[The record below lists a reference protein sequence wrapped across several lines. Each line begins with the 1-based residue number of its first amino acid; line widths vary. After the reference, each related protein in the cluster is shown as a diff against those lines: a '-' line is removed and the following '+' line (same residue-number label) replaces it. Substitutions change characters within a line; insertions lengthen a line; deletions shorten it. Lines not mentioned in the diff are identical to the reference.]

1 MSLPLSGL
9 RVLDLSRILAGP
21 SCTQI
26 LGDLGADVIK
36 VERPGAGDDTRGWG
50 PPFLPVGVDGAA
62 HGDSAYFL
70 SANRNKRSLTVDI
83 SRPEGIEIVRDL
95 ARSADVLVE
104 NFKVG
109 DLERRGLGWEAVHAI
124 APRLVYCSV
133 TGFGQTGPYAN
144 QAGYD
149 FIIQGM
155 GGLMSLT
162 GEADGA
168 PMKVGVPISDIMAG
182 MYATVAILAAL
193 RERDATG
200 SGRRI
205 DISLLDC
212 QVAWLYNQVSNYLV
226 SGRPPARHGNAHPN
240 IVPYET
246 FRTADGHVNV
256 GVGND
261 AQFGR
266 LCALVSLPGLAS
278 DPRFARNADRLRHRE
293 ALLAELREALRAR
306 TSAEWIAV
314 CNGAGI
320 PCGPINSVPEVLED
334 PHVVARGV
342 VDEAMH
348 PGDPDKAIRL
358 LRSPLQIE
366 GHDLGIRRPPP
377 TLGEHTGEVLAELLG
392 YDDAR
397 IAGLRAQGVV

>member
-36 VERPGAGDDTRGWG
+36 IERPGAGDDTRGWG
-50 PPFLPVGVDGAA
+50 PPFLPAGADGAA

-70 SANRNKRSLTVDI
+70 STNRNKRSLTVDI
-83 SRPEGIEIVRDL
+83 SAPEGLAIVREL
-95 ARSADVLVE
+95 AQGSDVLIE

-109 DLERRGLGWEAVHAI
+109 DLDRRGLGWEAMHAI

-133 TGFGQTGPYAN
+133 TGFGQTGPYAS

-162 GEADGA
+162 GEPEGA

-200 SGRRI
+200 LGRRI

-226 SGRPPARHGNAHPN
+226 SGRVPVRHGNAHPN

-246 FRTADGHVNV
+246 IQTSDGHINL

-261 AQFGR
+261 GQFRR
-266 LCALVSLPGLAS
+266 LCALIGLPKLAA
-278 DPRFARNADRLRHRE
+278 DARFERNADRLENRE
-293 ALLAELREALRAR
+293 TLLGQIRPAFRTR
-306 TSAEWIAV
+306 TSAEWISA
-314 CNGAGI
+314 CNDAGI
-320 PCGPINSVPEVLED
+320 PCGPIYSVPEMIED
-334 PHVVARGV
+334 AHVQARGLV
-342 VDEAMH
+342 QETAH
-348 PGDPDKAIRL
+348 PGQPDKPIRL
-358 LRSPLQIE
+358 MRSPLRIE
-366 GHDLGIRRPPP
+366 GHDLGIRRAPP
-377 TLGEHTGEVLAELLG
+377 TLGEHTEEVLAEVLG
-392 YDDAR
+392 YDAAR
-397 IAGLRAQGVV
+397 IAGLRANGVV

>member
-21 SCTQI
+21 SATQI

-50 PPFLPVGVDGAA
+50 PPFLPAGADGAP

-70 SANRNKRSLTVDI
+70 STNRNKRSLTVDI
-83 SRPEGIEIVRDL
+83 SQPAGLAIVREL
-95 ARSADVLVE
+95 AKESDVLIE

-109 DLERRGLGWEAVHAI
+109 DLERRGLGWEAVHAF

-133 TGFGQTGPYAN
+133 TGFGQTGPYAT

-162 GEADGA
+162 GETDGA

-200 SGRRI
+200 LGRRI

-226 SGRPPARHGNAHPN
+226 SGRVPARHGNAHPN

-246 FRTADGHVNV
+246 FQTADGHVNL

-261 AQFGR
+261 SQFRR
-266 LCALVSLPGLAS
+266 LCALIGMPELGTDA
-278 DPRFARNADRLRHRE
+278 RFERNAGRLEHRD
-293 ALLAELREALRAR
+293 ALLAQIRPAFLAR
-306 TSAEWIAV
+306 TSAEWIAG
-314 CNGAGI
+314 CNGAGL
-320 PCGPINSVPEVLED
+320 PCGPIYSVPEMLAD
-334 PHVVARGV
+334 PHVQARGV
-342 VDEAMH
+342 VQETAH
-348 PGDPDKAIRL
+348 PGQPGEPIRL
-358 LRSPLQIE
+358 MRSPLRIE

-377 TLGEHTGEVLAELLG
+377 TLGEHTGEVLAEVLG
-392 YDDAR
+392 YDAAR
-397 IAGLRAQGVV
+397 IAGLRASGVV

>member
-50 PPFLPVGVDGAA
+50 PPFLPAGVDGAA

-83 SRPEGIEIVRDL
+83 SQPEGLAIVRDL
-95 ARSADVLVE
+95 ARASDVLIE

-109 DLERRGLGWEAVHAI
+109 DLARRGLGWEDVHAI

-133 TGFGQTGPYAN
+133 TGFGQSGPYAT

-162 GEADGA
+162 GEPDGA

-193 RERDATG
+193 RERDSTG
-200 SGRRI
+200 LGRRI

-212 QVAWLYNQVSNYLV
+212 QVAWLYNQASNYLV
-226 SGRPPARHGNAHPN
+226 SGRVPVRHGNAHPN

-246 FRTADGHVNV
+246 FRTADGHINL

-261 AQFGR
+261 SQFGR
-266 LCALVSLPGLAS
+266 LCTLVGLPELAA
-278 DPRFARNADRLRHRE
+278 DPRFVRNAGRLEHRE
-293 ALLAELREALRAR
+293 ALLARIRPALLAR
-306 TSAEWIAV
+306 TSADWIAA
-314 CNGAGI
+314 CNEAGL
-320 PCGPINSVPEVLED
+320 PCGPIYSVPEVLAD
-334 PHVVARGV
+334 PHVQARGV
-342 VDEAMH
+342 VQEIAH
-348 PGDPDKAIRL
+348 PSAPDGPIRL
-358 LRSPLQIE
+358 MRSPLRIE

-377 TLGEHTGEVLAELLG
+377 TLGEHTGEVLAELG

-397 IAGLRAQGVV
+397 IAGLRAGGVV

>member
-36 VERPGAGDDTRGWG
+36 IERPGAGDDTRGWG
-50 PPFLPVGVDGAA
+50 PPFLPAGVDNAA

-70 SANRNKRSLTVDI
+70 STNRNKRSLTVDI
-83 SRPEGIEIVRDL
+83 SKPEGLGIVRAL
-95 ARSADVLVE
+95 AEVSDVLVE

-109 DLERRGLGWEAVHAI
+109 DLERRGLGWDAVHAL

-133 TGFGQTGPYAN
+133 TGFGQTGPYAT

-149 FIIQGM
+149 FIVQGM

-162 GEADGA
+162 GEPEGA

-182 MYATVAILAAL
+182 MYATVSILAAL

-200 SGRRI
+200 LGRRI

-212 QVAWLYNQVSNYLV
+212 QVAWLYNQASNYLV
-226 SGRPPARHGNAHPN
+226 SGRVPARHGNAHPN

-246 FRTADGHVNV
+246 FRTSDGHINL

-261 AQFGR
+261 SQFRR
-266 LCALVSLPGLAS
+266 LCDLVGLPALAL
-278 DPRFARNADRLRHRE
+278 DPRFERNAGRLQHRD
-293 ALLAELREALRAR
+293 LLLEEIRPAFLGR
-306 TSAEWIAV
+306 TSAGWITA
-314 CNGAGI
+314 CNAAGI
-320 PCGPINSVPEVLED
+320 PCGPIYSVPEVLAD
-334 PHVVARGV
+334 PHVRARGV
-342 VDEAMH
+342 VQETAH
-348 PGDPDKAIRL
+348 PGQPGEAIRL
-358 LRSPLQIE
+358 MRSPVRIE

-377 TLGEHTGEVLAELLG
+377 TLGQHTGEVLSELLG
-392 YDDAR
+392 YHAAA
-397 IAGLRAQGVV
+397 IAELRTGGVV

>member
-50 PPFLPVGVDGAA
+50 PPFLPAGVDGAA

-70 SANRNKRSLTVDI
+70 STNRNKRSLTVDI
-83 SRPEGIEIVRDL
+83 SVPEGLAIVREL
-95 ARSADVLVE
+95 AQRSDVLIE

-133 TGFGQTGPYAN
+133 TGFGQTGPYAT

-162 GEADGA
+162 GEPDGA

-200 SGRRI
+200 LGRRI

-226 SGRPPARHGNAHPN
+226 SGRAPARHGNAHPN

-246 FRTADGHVNV
+246 FRTADGHINL

-261 AQFGR
+261 SQFRR
-266 LCALVSLPGLAS
+266 LCALIGMSELGA
-278 DPRFARNADRLRHRE
+278 DPRFERNAGRLEHRE
-293 ALLAELREALRAR
+293 TLLAQVRPAFLAR
-306 TSAEWIAV
+306 TSAEWISA
-314 CNGAGI
+314 CNGTGI
-320 PCGPINSVPEVLED
+320 PCGPIYSVPEVLED
-334 PHVVARGV
+334 PHVHARGV
-342 VDEAMH
+342 VQENAH
-348 PGDPDKAIRL
+348 PGQPEKPIRL
-358 LRSPLQIE
+358 MRSPLRIE

-377 TLGEHTGEVLAELLG
+377 TLGEHTGEVLSELLG
-392 YDDAR
+392 YDTAR
-397 IAGLRAQGVV
+397 IAGLRASGVV

>member
-21 SCTQI
+21 SCTQT

-36 VERPGAGDDTRGWG
+36 IERPGAGDDTRGWG
-50 PPFLPVGVDGAA
+50 PPFLPAGVDGAA

-70 SANRNKRSLTVDI
+70 STNRNKRSLTVDI
-83 SRPEGIEIVRDL
+83 SVPEGLEIVREL
-95 ARSADVLVE
+95 AKGSDVLIE

-109 DLERRGLGWEAVHAI
+109 DLDRRGLGWEAMHEI

-133 TGFGQTGPYAN
+133 TGFGQTGPYAS

-162 GEADGA
+162 GEPEGA

-193 RERDATG
+193 RARDATG
-200 SGRRI
+200 IGRRI

-226 SGRPPARHGNAHPN
+226 SGRVPARHGNAHPN

-246 FRTADGHVNV
+246 IQTADGHINL

-261 AQFGR
+261 SQFRR
-266 LCALVSLPGLAS
+266 LCALIGLPELAT
-278 DPRFARNADRLRHRE
+278 DERFERNASRLANRE
-293 ALLAELREALRAR
+293 TLLGQIRGAFRGR
-306 TSAEWIAV
+306 TSADWIAA

-320 PCGPINSVPEVLED
+320 PCGPIYSVPEMIDD
-334 PHVVARGV
+334 PHVRARGV
-342 VDEAMH
+342 VQETAH
-348 PGDPDKAIRL
+348 PGQPDAPIRL
-358 LRSPLQIE
+358 MRSPLRIE
-366 GHDLGIRRPPP
+366 GHDLGIRRAPP
-377 TLGEHTGEVLAELLG
+377 TLGEHTGEVLAEVLG
-392 YDDAR
+392 YDAAR
-397 IAGLRAQGVV
+397 IAGLRASGVV

>member
-50 PPFLPVGVDGAA
+50 PPFLPAGVDDAP

-70 SANRNKRSLTVDI
+70 STNRNKRSLTVDI
-83 SRPEGIEIVRDL
+83 SKPEGLAIVREL
-95 ARSADVLVE
+95 AQGSDVLIE

-109 DLERRGLGWEAVHAI
+109 DLERRGLGWEAVHAL

-133 TGFGQTGPYAN
+133 TGFGQTGPYAG

-162 GEADGA
+162 GEPEGA

-200 SGRRI
+200 LGRRI

-212 QVAWLYNQVSNYLV
+212 QVAWLYNQVANYLV
-226 SGRPPARHGNAHPN
+226 SGRVPRRHGNAHPN

-246 FRTADGHVNV
+246 FRTADGHVNL

-261 AQFGR
+261 SQFRR
-266 LCALVSLPGLAS
+266 LCDLIGRPELAE
-278 DPRFARNADRLRHRE
+278 DPRFARNAGRLEHRE
-293 ALLAELREALRAR
+293 TLLADLRAAFLGR
-306 TSAEWIAV
+306 TSAAWIAA
-314 CNGAGI
+314 CNAAGI
-320 PCGPINSVPEVLED
+320 PCGPIYSVPEMLAD
-334 PHVVARGV
+334 PHVEARGV
-342 VDEAMH
+342 VQETAH
-348 PGDPDKAIRL
+348 PGQPGAPIRL
-358 LRSPLQIE
+358 LRSPLRIE
-366 GHDLGIRRPPP
+366 GHDLGIRRAPP

-392 YDDAR
+392 YDAAR
-397 IAGLRAQGVV
+397 IAELRAGGVV